1 MGSYFRHVHLCQSA
15 FSHARLDYI
24 SDDLRTLPGSLGRR
38 RSAGGSRMGTEMA
51 NDKYDD
57 LDRRL
62 AEAWKKSPSLNK
74 GGIRAR
80 LRSILSRKPRRVAA
94 TEPVSIPSRQPRRI
108 AVIEPAK
115 GGGSPPQP
123 IATSCPT
130 CGSDDYYFDARI
142 DWHVCV
148 RCGRKFT

>member
-62 AEAWKKSPSLNK
+62 AEAWTKSPSLNK

-80 LRSILSRKPRRVAA
+80 LLSIFSRKPRRTAA
-94 TEPVSIPSRQPRRI
+94 TEYSRKLKRI
-108 AVIEPAK
+108 AAIEPTK
-115 GGGSPPQP
+115 GGGPPPQP

-130 CGSDDYYFDARI
+130 CGGDDYYFDARI